1 MISLIWRRRL
11 HCWIRLKF
19 RPMRAV
25 SLPYLISYI
34 SIFEIKI
41 YKYVNLDQMD
51 KCYTSLTFLHWF
63 WQYWP
68 HTSYI
73 SSHHVSKY
81 LSNIWLNKM
90 KWIVLFFLSN
100 ISTSNVFFDWMIS
113 ILSICGRLENMHIFE
128 TGGDRWLLQMYLSR
142 KMNTWKK
149 LKKRR
154 FFTPRLYIYYSIV
167 KHSWLSPF
175 SAEYRTIIK
184 DVWQLI

>member
-25 SLPYLISYI
+25 SLPYLIYYI

-68 HTSYI
+68 HKSYI

-90 KWIVLFFLSN
+90 KWIVLFFIKYKHFKRFLWLN
-100 ISTSNVFFDWMIS
+100 DINFVYMWKIGKHAHFRNW
-113 ILSICGRLENMHIFE
+113 
-128 TGGDRWLLQMYLSR
+128 RW
-142 KMNTWKK
+142 
-149 LKKRR
+149 
-154 FFTPRLYIYYSIV
+154 
-167 KHSWLSPF
+167 
-175 SAEYRTIIK
+175 
-184 DVWQLI
+184 

>member
-1 MISLIWRRRL
+1 MKENHSVQSLDMDKNQVINKESSSLGWYHWYGDVGFIVEYGSNL
-11 HCWIRLKF
+11 DL
-19 RPMRAV
+19 MRAV

-68 HTSYI
+68 HKSYI

-90 KWIVLFFLSN
+90 KWIVLFFYQ
-100 ISTSNVFFDWMIS
+100 I
-113 ILSICGRLENMHIFE
+113 
-128 TGGDRWLLQMYLSR
+128 
-142 KMNTWKK
+142 
-149 LKKRR
+149 
-154 FFTPRLYIYYSIV
+154 
-167 KHSWLSPF
+167 
-175 SAEYRTIIK
+175 
-184 DVWQLI
+184 